1 MSPGTTLPLATTG
14 LGRTG
19 LEITRVGLGAWA
31 IGGGGW
37 QGGWGPQDDE
47 ESIRAILRAVE
58 LGINWV
64 DTAPAYGLGRAESV
78 LGEALRRL
86 PEADRPYVFTKCG
99 LVWEPGSTTVS
110 NSLAPAS
117 IRRECE
123 DSLRRLGVEA
133 IDLYQFHWPTWD
145 DTPVEESWATMVELV
160 EEGKVRHIGVSNFDV
175 DLLER
180 CQAVRQVDT
189 AQPELNLLARQQA
202 GTTIPWCFEHGTG
215 VIVYSP
221 MRSGL
226 LTGRFSAER
235 VRNLPGDDWRAAH
248 DDFREPAL
256 SANLAFVERLAGVAQ
271 ELGCTLPALAVAWTL
286 AWPGVDGAIVGAR
299 RPDQLDD
306 WIGSTAVEL
315 SDEHLRRMAD
325 ALVETGAGT
334 GPVMPGV

>member
-1 MSPGTTLPLATTG
+1 MSAGATLPLTTTG

-19 LEITRVGLGAWA
+19 LDITRVGLGAWA

-47 ESIRAILRAVE
+47 ESIEAILRAVD

-64 DTAPAYGLGRAESV
+64 DTAPAYGLGHAESV

-86 PEADRPYVFTKCG
+86 PQPDRPYVFTKCG
-99 LVWEPGSTTVS
+99 LVWEPGATTVS

-123 DSLRRLGVEA
+123 DSLRRLGVET

-145 DTPVEESWATMVELV
+145 DTPVEESWTTMVELV
-160 EEGKVRHIGVSNFDV
+160 EGGKVRHIGVSNFDV

-189 AQPELNLLARQQA
+189 CQPELNLLARQQA
-202 GTTIPWCFEHGTG
+202 GTTIPWCAAHGTG

-235 VRNLPGDDWRAAH
+235 VRSLPADDWRAAH
-248 DDFREPAL
+248 EDFQEPAL
-256 SANLAFVERLAGVAQ
+256 SANLAFVERLAEVAND
-271 ELGCTLPALAVAWTL
+271 LGSTLPALAVAWTL
-286 AWPGVDGAIVGAR
+286 AWPAVDGAIVGAR

-315 SDEHLRRMAD
+315 TDEHLRRIAD

-334 GPVMPGV
+334 GPVMPGS